1 MSALFAAGD
10 TPEAHDDA
18 AAQTDAS
25 EAATGTAIAHTPATQ
40 STPTETAP
48 AQTAGAPTLR
58 RTKIVAT
65 LGPASRDER
74 VLSLLLKAG
83 MDVARIN
90 LSHGTTAEHA
100 ASIAAVRRAA
110 VERGA
115 PLAVLVDLP
124 GPKLRLADLP
134 RPLEVEAGDTVVLGA
149 SPQADLPVNFPEL
162 LSHFRPDEL
171 VLIDDGAVEL
181 RVTEVSPSAGVS
193 LPASPSADGSPTVS
207 PSTVTSPTVTPS
219 AVTPPTVTLEVLND
233 GVIES
238 RKGVNLPDTNLPIGA
253 LTAADRDLLSWSLG
267 QDVDYVAL
275 SFVRCADDVRE
286 LKDLIAAAG
295 GDQLVVAK
303 IEKKEALA
311 AHEEIIAVADAVMV
325 ARGDLGVEI
334 DPAMVPIWQKRI
346 IHAANRAGK
355 PVITATQM
363 LQSMIGSPRPTRA
376 EASDVANA
384 IFDATSAVMLSGET
398 AIGCYPAEAV
408 RTMAQIAL
416 AVEADIEREGRAPQ
430 PWSAARTGVS
440 TAISYGAC
448 EVAHR
453 VGAAAI
459 VSATFSGATARAV
472 ARNLP
477 AQPIVAI
484 SPNQRVV
491 NQLALC
497 WGVSPLLGKHPG
509 SFEEV
514 LGEANDLVLA
524 NGFGRPGEV
533 VVVTAGLQTN
543 QPGKTNLIKAHV
555 LG

>member
-1 MSALFAAGD
+1 MVTASFESGD
-10 TPEAHDDA
+10 RPAVHDETA
-18 AAQTDAS
+18 TTQP
-25 EAATGTAIAHTPATQ
+25 AATQGR
-40 STPTETAP
+40 
-48 AQTAGAPTLR
+48 R

-65 LGPASRDER
+65 LGPASHDER
-74 VLSLLLKAG
+74 VLALLLKAG

-90 LSHGTTAEHA
+90 LSHGNTAEHA

-134 RPLEVEAGDTVVLGA
+134 RPLDVKAGDTVVLGPPPSA
-149 SPQADLPVNFPEL
+149 QLPVNFPEL
-162 LSHFRPDEL
+162 LPHFTPGEL

-181 RVTEVSPSAGVS
+181 RVR
-193 LPASPSADGSPTVS
+193 TV
-207 PSTVTSPTVTPS
+207 
-219 AVTPPTVTLEVLND
+219 APPTVTLEVLND

-238 RKGVNLPDTNLPIGA
+238 RKGVNLPDTHLPIGA
-253 LTAADRDLLSWSLG
+253 LTAADRELLSWSLR

-275 SFVRCADDVRE
+275 SFVRGADDVRE
-286 LKDLIAAAG
+286 LKELIAAAG

-303 IEKKEALA
+303 IEKKEALTA
-311 AHEEIIAVADAVMV
+311 YEEIIAAADAVMV

-346 IHAANRAGK
+346 IHAANLAGK

-363 LQSMIGSPRPTRA
+363 LQSMVSSPRPTRA

-384 IFDATSAVMLSGET
+384 IYDATSAVMLSGET

-408 RTMAQIAL
+408 HTMAGIAL
-416 AVEADIEREGRAPQ
+416 VVEADIEREGRAQQ

-440 TAISYGAC
+440 T
-448 EVAHR
+448 
-453 VGAAAI
+453 AI

-477 AQPIVAI
+477 AQPIVAV

-497 WGVSPLLGKHPG
+497 WGVSPLLGRHPD

-514 LGEANDLVLA
+514 LREANDLVLA